1 MAVFPESMGRI
12 DVDDPRGAI
21 RVIDSYIRYMQERIE
36 FANRQTTRTVTEA
49 GIASVGLYEDLV
61 TLRNT
66 VQALASTINAALAAI
81 AQDQLAISALDGEV
95 EDLGGRVDT
104 LDGEVDVLGGR
115 VDALD
120 GEMDALGGQLLQAVY
135 PVGSLY
141 LSASEASPATLFGF
155 GTWVQIKD
163 KFLLAS
169 GDTYEAGATGGEAE
183 HTLTT
188 AEMPTHSHGLKA
200 DGINATYSWGWG
212 DNLGTVTIPGTSAVA
227 GQSSANGLFTYQNVY
242 NSTDNTGG
250 GGAHNNM
257 PPYLAVYVWQRT
269 A

>member
-36 FANRQTTRTVTEA
+36 FANRQTTRTVTAA
-49 GIASVGLYEDLV
+49 GITSVGLYEDLV

-81 AQDQLAISALDGEV
+81 AQDQLAITGLDE
-95 EDLGGRVDT
+95 RVDS
-104 LDGEVDVLGGR
+104 LDER
-115 VDALD
+115 VDSLD
-120 GEMDALGGQLLQAVY
+120 EQCGQLLQVVY
-135 PVGSLY
+135 PVGALY
-141 LSASEASPATLFGF
+141 LSTAATSPATLFGF
-155 GTWVQIKD
+155 GTWVQVKD
-163 KFLLAS
+163 RFLLAS
-169 GDTYEAGATGGEAE
+169 GDTYAAGTTGGEAT

-188 AEMPTHSHGLKA
+188 AEMPAHDHGLKA
-200 DGINATYSWGWG
+200 DGNNDTYSWGWG
-212 DNLGTVTIPGTSAVA
+212 DGLGTVNIPGTSAVA
-227 GQSSANGLFTYQNVY
+227 GQSSANGLFTYQNAY
-242 NSTDNTGG
+242 NSTDRSGG
-250 GGAHNNM
+250 GEAHNNM